1 MLSLIFTS
9 ILVTS
14 AIGGILTVLLL
25 ALKPV
30 TKRCFGSTWQYYAW
44 GIVLVVM
51 MLPVTIHLPQSDAA
65 PGLGAPVDALQP
77 ALEAAAGVGE
87 AGLQQMLAPEVA
99 DEGLLPGGQA
109 LNVLRSVPPQAYG
122 MACYAWLLGLM
133 LIFGINAVRYLA
145 FCRAVHRNS
154 VIFPCPGI
162 TADRIAVR
170 KTNMVGAPLL
180 VGVLRPMLL
189 LPDVEIPAENLNFIL
204 LHEIA
209 HYRRHDLLYKW
220 FAMLVRA
227 VHWFNPFV
235 YIASR
240 QIDDECE
247 ASCDLSV
254 AARMSE
260 KEQTGYMN
268 TILALLSASTA
279 KKQLMTTAMAN
290 DKKQVEKRFTMIRNA
305 TKKGKITVLVSAVAA
320 CIILT
325 GSVFASGILSDK
337 AQERELGQPDGDRA
351 NTTNVLFVGV
361 DGNNA
366 ADAIVLLSLNKTDSS
381 LSVLSIPRD
390 TLVLADG
397 NNVKMSSL
405 AAGAGDQGMLDAVR
419 NNFGIPVD
427 YYAVVNYEG
436 FRNIVDILGGV
447 EFYVPMD
454 MAYADPLQGLHI
466 SLKEGL
472 QVLDGASAE
481 QLIRFRTGYPEADL
495 DRVRMLQS
503 FMAELVDQK
512 LNAKQLAEIPGL
524 YKEFTKN
531 VATDYPIGRLY
542 ADVEFLSKIKSEDV
556 EIFTL
561 PVELGSPPTFLVVN
575 DSELKQLIE
584 QHFAHE

>member
-1 MLSLIFTS
+1 MLSLIFKS
-9 ILVTS
+9 MLVTS
-14 AIGGILTVLLL
+14 AIGGILTMLLL

-51 MLPVTIHLPQSDAA
+51 MLPVTIQLPHADAA
-65 PGLGAPVDALQP
+65 LKPSAPVEAWQP
-77 ALEAAAGVGE
+77 ALEAAAAGE
-87 AGLQQMLAPEVA
+87 TGLQQMPPAVDFGES
-99 DEGLLPGGQA
+99 LLPGGQV
-109 LNVLRSVPPQAYG
+109 LNILSSVPPRAYG
-122 MACYAWLLGLM
+122 MACYAWLLGLALM
-133 LIFGINAVRYLA
+133 FGLNTVRYLA
-145 FCRAVHRNS
+145 FCSAVRKNS
-154 VIFPCPGI
+154 VVFPCLGM
-162 TADRIAVR
+162 AEGRIAVR

-189 LPDVEIPAENLNFIL
+189 LPDVDIAAENLNYIL
-204 LHEIA
+204 LHEVA

-227 VHWFNPFV
+227 AHWFNPFV
-235 YIASR
+235 YIVSR
-240 QIDDECE
+240 QIDEECE

-254 AARMSE
+254 AAKMSE
-260 KEQTGYMN
+260 NEQNGYMN
-268 TILALLSASTA
+268 TILTLLAVNTA
-279 KKQLMTTAMAN
+279 RKQLLTTAMAN
-290 DKKQVEKRFTMIRNA
+290 DKKQVEKRFKMIRNA

-337 AQERELGQPDGDRA
+337 AQVRDLSQPAGNRA

-361 DGNNA
+361 DSNNA
-366 ADAIVLLSLNKTDSS
+366 ADAIVLLSLNRTGNN

-390 TLVLADG
+390 TLIQVDG
-397 NNVKMSSL
+397 NDVKMSSL
-405 AAGAGDQGMLDAVR
+405 AAGTGDQVMVEAVR
-419 NNFGIPVD
+419 SSFGIPVD
-427 YYAVVNYEG
+427 YYARVNFEG

-447 EFYVPMD
+447 EFDVPMD
-454 MAYADPLQGLHI
+454 MTYADPLQGLHI

-472 QVLDGASAE
+472 QVLDGAKAE

-512 LNAKQLAEIPGL
+512 LNAKHLAEIPGL
-524 YKEFTKN
+524 YKELSKN
-531 VATDYPIGRLY
+531 IATDYPIGRI
-542 ADVEFLSKIKSEDV
+542 VEDINFLSSLNSEDI

-561 PVELGSPPTFLVVN
+561 PVELGSPPSFLVVN
-575 DSELKQLIE
+575 DTELKRLVE